1 MIGVKTALTIA
12 ITKVLPKLV
21 TAAYVIVSIDSI
33 RQAIEIVKKNVKK
46 PKADSNPIDV

>member
-1 MIGVKTALTIA
+1 MFGVKTVLSIA

-33 RQAIEIVKKNVKK
+33 RQAVEIVKKNVKK
-46 PKADSNPIDV
+46 PKVDTNPIDV